1 MDANER
7 VQEIRLGAE
16 ALDRMMP
23 MNVLFDIDENILHAG
38 PTIAK
43 VFGGADLVGRH
54 FFDMFEARRK
64 RPRSNLLDACARYG
78 RKIYARVNDTYHTSL
93 IGAACVLPD
102 GKTGLINFSF
112 GIAVVD
118 AVQRYDLAGSDFAAS
133 DLTLELLY
141 LVEANSAAQRESV
154 KLNQRLFGAK
164 RAAEADAAS
173 DMLTG
178 LKNRRV
184 LDQVLERSINRN
196 LPFTLMHLD
205 LDFFKA
211 VNDRLGHAAGDM
223 VLKEVARILTEE
235 TRDEDT
241 VARVGGDE
249 FVLVFDHQTDA
260 EKIAAIATRMIERL
274 EVPIPYRDEMAQ
286 ISGSIGIVF
295 STCYKHLDVARM
307 MEDAD
312 AALYASK
319 QRGRACYTFFEPG
332 MVGESREALARAAI
346 EARA

>member
-1 MDANER
+1 MDNQHAIN
-7 VQEIRLGAE
+7 LSYD

-23 MNVLFDIDENILHAG
+23 MNVVFDLEEKILHVG
-38 PTIAK
+38 PTITK
-43 VFGGADLVGRH
+43 VFKGQDLEGRA
-54 FFDMFEARRK
+54 FFEVFEARRQ
-64 RPRSNLLDACARYG
+64 RPRANLLDACERYG
-78 RKIYARVNDTYHTSL
+78 RKVYLRTRDAFRTSL
-93 IGAACVLPD
+93 VGSAVVLPG

-118 AVQRYDLAGSDFAAS
+118 AVQHYDLAGSDFAAS

-141 LVEANSAAQRESV
+141 LVEANTGAQRESSALT
-154 KLNQRLFGAK
+154 KRLFGAK

-184 LDQVLERSINRN
+184 LDQVLEKLARRN

-205 LDFFKA
+205 LDFFKV
-211 VNDRLGHAAGDM
+211 VNDRLGHAAGDA

-235 TRDEDT
+235 TRDQDT

-249 FVLVFDHQTDA
+249 FVLVFDHLTDRNKLA
-260 EKIAAIATRMIERL
+260 RIAARMIERL
-274 EVPIPYRDEMAQ
+274 EVPIPFKEAQAQ
-286 ISGSIGIVF
+286 ISGSIGIVS
-295 STCYKHLDVARM
+295 STFYDRPDTAQM

-312 AALYASK
+312 AALYQSK
-319 QRGRACYTFFEPG
+319 ERGRACYTFYASEMRG
-332 MVGESREALARAAI
+332 ADRDAMAERARRARA
-346 EARA
+346 